1 MSATPSSVTKLTA
14 EDQDASISLLQPL
27 TLFGT
32 SQQKVDK
39 IVHRNPGT
47 NHPLDPLTKDEIQ
60 NACNLLKIKQKLNE
74 NYRFAIVMTHE
85 PTQDEILNLNEHNAL
100 DRKAF
105 LCVFDSKTN
114 DTFEAVISLTT
125 QEILSWKMIDV
136 KKAPYG
142 QPPILVDEFG
152 KCERIVKEDAA
163 WRDAMKR
170 RGLND
175 DQINNIQVDPFSAG
189 HFGNED
195 EKGKR
200 LVRATS
206 FYREN
211 IKDNAYARPIE
222 GIVAVVDLI
231 NERVLKLIDDGRD
244 TPIPKEIINY
254 DSASYPDKR
263 QGLKPLAITQPEGPS
278 FTVNGW
284 EVTWQNWSLRIG
296 FTPREGLILHQVS
309 YQDGDQLRPV
319 IYRASVT
326 DMLVPY
332 GDPNVSHNFKS
343 AFDAGEYGLGKLAGP
358 LKLGCDCK
366 GLIHYFDV
374 PAADDF
380 GNPME
385 MQHVICMHEED
396 AGTLWKHN
404 DSFRD
409 STNEMRR
416 SRELVISFFPTVG
429 NYDYGFY
436 WRLGQDGSLRLEIK
450 LTGIVQT
457 AAIYPDTTYEWGSKL
472 THELAAPYHQHFFN
486 VRLHMMVDGQYNSF
500 SESEFTRI
508 PMNPETNPLGMAF
521 GLTTKYFSREDEAI
535 RNAKAKTHRTWNIF
549 NDASLNHI
557 GNPTAYKLEIP
568 QDPLLLADESSYVAK
583 RGAFA
588 LNNVWVTPYDS
599 KEKYASGDYPNQNQ
613 GGNGLPSYTQQKR
626 NIRNEPLVVWVTFG
640 PTHAPRPEEFPVM
653 PAATTSLSLKPFGFF
668 ARNPAMDLPDERDEK
683 SVKSNETPLCA
694 CSSSM

>member
-1 MSATPSSVTKLTA
+1 MMSATSSEVTKLTE
-14 EDQDASISLLQPL
+14 EDSVSSLSL
-27 TLFGT
+27 
-32 SQQKVDK
+32 S
-39 IVHRNPGT
+39 
-47 NHPLDPLTKDEIQ
+47 HPLDPLTSDEIK
-60 NACNLLKIKQKLNE
+60 NACDLLKIKQKLNE

-85 PTQDEILNLNEHNAL
+85 PTQDEILNLNEKNVP
-100 DRKAF
+100 DRAAF

-114 DTFEAVISLTT
+114 DTFEAIISLTT
-125 QEILSWKMIDV
+125 QEVLSWKIIDV
-136 KKAPYG
+136 KKSPYG
-142 QPPILVDEFG
+142 QPPILVDEFR
-152 KCERIVKEDAA
+152 KCERIVKADSA

-175 DQINNIQVDPFSAG
+175 EQINKIQVDPFSAG

-195 EKGKR
+195 EKGNR

-244 TPIPKEIINY
+244 TPIPAEIINY
-254 DSASYPDKR
+254 DSASWPDKR
-263 QGLKPLAITQPEGPS
+263 QGLTPLVITQPEGPG

-284 EVTWQNWSLRIG
+284 EVSWQNWKLRIG

-309 YQDGDQLRPV
+309 YQDGDHVRPV
-319 IYRASVT
+319 IYRASIT

-332 GDPNVSHNFKS
+332 GDPGVSHNFKS

-380 GNPME
+380 GKPME
-385 MQHVICMHEED
+385 MPHVICMHEED

-409 STNEMRR
+409 GVNEMRR

-436 WRLGQDGSLRLEIK
+436 WRLGQDGSLRLEVK

-457 AAIYPDTTYEWGSKL
+457 AAIYPDTGYEWGSKL

-500 SESEFTRI
+500 SESEFTRV
-508 PMNPETNPLGMAF
+508 PMNPDTNPLGTAF
-521 GLTTKYFSREDEAI
+521 GLTTQYFSREDEAI
-535 RNAKAKTHRTWNIF
+535 RNAKAKTHRTWNIS
-549 NDASLNHI
+549 NASTPNHI
-557 GNPTAYKLEIP
+557 GYPTAYKLEIP
-568 QDPLLLADESSYVAK
+568 QDPLLLADENSYVAK

-588 LNNVWVTPYDS
+588 LNNVWVTPYVS
-599 KEKYASGDYPNQNQ
+599 SEKYASGDYPNQIE
-613 GGNGLPSYTQQKR
+613 GGNGLPDYIRKKR
-626 NIRNEPLVVWVTFG
+626 NISNEPLVVWVTFG

-653 PAATTSLSLKPFGFF
+653 PAATTSISLKPFGFF
-668 ARNPAMDLPDERDEK
+668 ARNPAMDLPGERDEK
-683 SVKSNETPLCA
+683 SIKSNEQSSYC
-694 CSSSM
+694 CSSSMQ